1 MRIVVIKWI
10 KSRTL
15 RERRHLYIHV
25 NRDASAFTALISRGS
40 GFDARNRVKLKGHQ
54 CRTPSRS
61 NISTNYFRVATE
73 ETEKNFIRSYR
84 ENAYTWKRANIRRI
98 YWNHEEHGG
107 LRPLV
112 ISARD
117 GKQKGKRKTRN
128 EKKEKKR
135 EKNYT
140 HLRYPS
146 TDRARAR
153 VKLWRVHVC
162 NWKR

>member
-10 KSRTL
+10 KSRTS

-25 NRDASAFTALISRGS
+25 NRVASGFTDRALISRGS
-40 GFDARNRVKLKGHQ
+40 GFDARNRVKLKDHQ

-73 ETEKNFIRSYR
+73 GNQEKLHPIVQTQRVHVETCVGFPEITRNWRNGR
-84 ENAYTWKRANIRRI
+84 
-98 YWNHEEHGG
+98 

-117 GKQKGKRKTRN
+117 GKQKGKR
-128 EKKEKKR
+128 
-135 EKNYT
+135 
-140 HLRYPS
+140 
-146 TDRARAR
+146 
-153 VKLWRVHVC
+153 
-162 NWKR
+162 